1 MVNINIDNVK
11 SSTHIL
17 YTQHMVRIHR
27 HQSGRIVEIVKVY
40 GNRSMRVYTGG
51 VIEGID
57 INVPTGKGFTRRK
70 ISGMVVIVVDCHHM
84 VHIDIPIPKIRA
96 RIPTTKM
103 DVVDFDMRVGNGW
116 KQTIIMVQS

>member
-1 MVNINIDNVK
+1 MDNINIDNVK

-27 HQSGRIVEIVKVY
+27 HRSGRIVKIVKVN
-40 GNRSMRVYTGG
+40 GDRSMRVNTGG

-70 ISGMVVIVVDCHHM
+70 KNRVVVIVVDCQHM
-84 VHIDIPIPKIRA
+84 VHIEKPITTPHA
-96 RIPTTKM
+96 VIPTTKM
-103 DVVDFDMRVGNGW
+103 ASVDFDMRVGNGW
-116 KQTIIMVQS
+116 MQTIIMALS